1 MNLRWDDFM
10 TGLKSLT
17 LVRIGNLLEPCNC
30 GRPTC
35 GPTGHKM
42 YYSISS
48 ASRRYAAPLLS
59 LDGIDF
65 VKTRTRDRCLSFRSF
80 AELELIDFVGGM
92 AGEEVE
98 TRWAIGPESNG
109 WEPKEDD
116 LQTTIHLG
124 PERQCVRRSRWRC
137 ETTKPTHIRYVI

>member
-1 MNLRWDDFM
+1 MNLAWDDFM

-17 LVRIGNLLEPCNC
+17 LVRIGDLMEPCAC
-30 GRPTC
+30 GGPPC
-35 GPTGHKM
+35 GPTGHKI
-42 YYSISS
+42 YTAAR
-48 ASRRYAAPLLS
+48 ASGKYAAPLLS

-65 VKTRTRDRCLSFRSF
+65 VQAATHSGCTAFRTF

-116 LQTTIHLG
+116 LDTAVHLG
-124 PERQCVRRSRWRC
+124 PQRQCVRRSRRRC
-137 ETTKPTHIRYVI
+137 ETTKPAHIRYVI